1 MISADEARRIILEQ
15 AKPLGAEEIPLQNSL
30 HRCLADRIAAPID
43 LPVFD
48 NAAMDGFA
56 VRSEDTQRAS
66 ETSPVSFKIIGTIA
80 AGDDVGA
87 GFSRPGAGTAPLQP
101 GHAIRIMTGAPIP
114 AGADAVVPF
123 EEWPISKSVPLGSN
137 IRLAGEDV
145 RKGEVVLQTGEKV
158 TPRTIALL
166 AALGLDRVAVFRR
179 ARVKIVSTGN
189 ELVPPGHPL
198 SPGKIYNSNG
208 PALSAALQEIGI
220 VPIGIAAASD
230 APAVLKKAVSEG
242 VAETD
247 LLITVGGI
255 SAGDFDLVPRI
266 LQEIGAKIIFH
277 KVAIKPGKPLL
288 FAAFEKKLIF
298 GLPGNP
304 VSALMVFDRFVRPA
318 LLKMMG
324 SPVHG
329 RPGRRAVAEEALK
342 GTKGK
347 EDYLRGIVQYREG
360 AFFARSAGPQGS
372 AQLATLARANATLIV
387 PAAKERIAS
396 GETVEFEFF
405 SEGL

>member
-1 MISADEARRIILEQ
+1 MGSIIL
-15 AKPLGAEEIPLQNSL
+15 
-30 HRCLADRIAAPID
+30 
-43 LPVFD
+43 
-48 NAAMDGFA
+48 
-56 VRSEDTQRAS
+56 
-66 ETSPVSFKIIGTIA
+66 
-80 AGDDVGA
+80 
-87 GFSRPGAGTAPLQP
+87 
-101 GHAIRIMTGAPIP
+101 
-114 AGADAVVPF
+114 
-123 EEWPISKSVPLGSN
+123 
-137 IRLAGEDV
+137 LAGEDV

-189 ELVPPGHPL
+189 ELVPPGHPF
-198 SPGKIYNSNG
+198 SPPKIYNSNG

-277 KVAIKPGKPLL
+277 KVAINPGKPLL

-360 AFFARSAGPQGS
+360 AFFARSAGLQGS